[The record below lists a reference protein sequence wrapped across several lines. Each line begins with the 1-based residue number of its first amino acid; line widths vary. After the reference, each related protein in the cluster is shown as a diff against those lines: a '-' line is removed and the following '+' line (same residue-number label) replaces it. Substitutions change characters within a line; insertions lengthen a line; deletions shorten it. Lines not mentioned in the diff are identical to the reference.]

1 MRKLL
6 ISITFLAAALSAR
19 AQLTPDGIM
28 ALLPNMPTQAEMIRY
43 AKESCAPVSVHVEVT
58 QPTLYDD
65 FREALQAALEKAS
78 GSTDQNLEPSMNKKI
93 NEGKVAGTNRT
104 ESELAHMTES
114 QREAYARSQAASQLS
129 GMGLSVA
136 DIAKLQSGNVSRAEA
151 EALAAKMV
159 ATQSGGVTMA
169 DVQAMQNMTDKQR
182 KEYLE
187 QSGLGESMG
196 AKAAADKGKN
206 TKKADEAALV
216 QDLARYNRLLNEL
229 HERME
234 KKLADAVKAGQN
246 MYNNTYKKKIDQ
258 WESVRSEAMREGA
271 GWEKYDAA
279 DEGKVEAASRKLANA
294 EHQQWLARCEFYEK
308 FIPMWRNAIVEQ
320 MDMVRSQEMPL
331 TQEKKMAT
339 NKLYE
344 LTKDVK
350 YAVGDS
356 YPVSAAI
363 KYLEIP
369 EILGD
374 YDSYVME

>member
-43 AKESCAPVSVHVEVT
+43 AKESCAPVSVYVEVT

-93 NEGKVAGTNRT
+93 NGGKVAGTNRT

-114 QREAYARSQAASQLS
+114 QREAYARSQVANQLS
-129 GMGLSVA
+129 GMGLSAA

-229 HERME
+229 HERM
-234 KKLADAVKAGQN
+234 
-246 MYNNTYKKKIDQ
+246 KKKIDQ

-294 EHQQWLARCEFYEK
+294 ELQQWLARCEFYEK

-331 TQEKKMAT
+331 MQEKKMAT

-369 EILGD
+369 EILRD
-374 YDSYVME
+374 YDSYVMEYG

>member
-6 ISITFLAAALSAR
+6 ISITLLAAALSAR

-58 QPTLYDD
+58 QPTLYDG

-93 NEGKVAGTNRT
+93 NGGKV
-104 ESELAHMTES
+104 
-114 QREAYARSQAASQLS
+114 ASQLS
-129 GMGLSVA
+129 GMGLSAA

-159 ATQSGGVTMA
+159 AT
-169 DVQAMQNMTDKQR
+169 
-182 KEYLE
+182 

-271 GWEKYDAA
+271 GLEKYDAA

-331 TQEKKMAT
+331 MQEKKMAT

-374 YDSYVME
+374 YDSYVVTP